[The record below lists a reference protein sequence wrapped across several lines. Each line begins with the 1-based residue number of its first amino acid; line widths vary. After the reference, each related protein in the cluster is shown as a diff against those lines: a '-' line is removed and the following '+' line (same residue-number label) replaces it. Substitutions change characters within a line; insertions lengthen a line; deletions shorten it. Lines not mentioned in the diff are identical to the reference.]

1 MEQTGLSVMLS
12 KEQTKDLQNYVVE
25 IAKEGIDLARRE
37 SRLERPFLKGK
48 QMAEYLGISY
58 GTFLKFKK
66 LGLPVIL
73 IDTLE
78 LYSKEECKKWV
89 LDHQI

>member
-1 MEQTGLSVMLS
+1 MQQAGLSVMLS

-25 IAKEGIDLARRE
+25 ITKEGIDLARIE
-37 SRLERPFLKGK
+37 SGLERPFLKGK
-48 QMAEYLGISY
+48 QMAEYMGVSY

-66 LGLPVIL
+66 LGLPTIL

-78 LYSKEECKKWV
+78 LY
-89 LDHQI
+89 